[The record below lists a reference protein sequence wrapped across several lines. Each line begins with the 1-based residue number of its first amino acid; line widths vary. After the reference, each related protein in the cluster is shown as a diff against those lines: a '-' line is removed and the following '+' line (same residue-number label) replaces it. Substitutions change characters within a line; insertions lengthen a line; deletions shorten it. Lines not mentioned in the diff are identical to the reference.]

1 MLALTQ
7 KLSEK
12 TNPVNQIPQGAESD
26 RSQETSLNNPVFTLG
41 FQN

>member
-1 MLALTQ
+1 MLTLTQ
-7 KLSEK
+7 KLSKK
-12 TNPVNQIPQGAESD
+12 TNSVNQIPQGAESD